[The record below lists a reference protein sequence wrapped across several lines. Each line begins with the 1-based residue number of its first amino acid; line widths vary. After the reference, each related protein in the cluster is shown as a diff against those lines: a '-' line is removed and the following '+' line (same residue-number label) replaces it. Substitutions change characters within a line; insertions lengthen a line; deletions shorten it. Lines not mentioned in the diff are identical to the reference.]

1 MSVTHYD
8 WLAHHTERVPGKEV
22 WVDLHSNRHFTYAEA
37 NDRAL
42 RLAFHLQKNCEIEK
56 GDRVGVLAMN
66 STDMLEIQAACA
78 KIGAIFL
85 PLNWRLT
92 VNELD
97 FIIRDAGPKALIH
110 DSQFSVEIG
119 ELKERTDVLHFLET
133 SGGGGD
139 TPYEAAIKAANPT
152 PTLTNVT
159 HGDVWTIM
167 YTSGTTGLPKGA
179 MNTYGMAFYNAVNLG
194 VPTYFT
200 PDAKTLTILPLF
212 HTGGLNCYSSVA
224 LYFGGTTLVM
234 RAFDPG
240 ECLRIIDDEEI
251 GLTHF
256 FGVPANYL
264 FMSQHPEFNTTDFS
278 RLACSGVG
286 GAPTPVP
293 LLETY
298 KARGLA
304 LQQGY
309 GMTETSPTV
318 TVQDA
323 EMAFSK
329 PGSAGKLALNAEA
342 RVVDKNG
349 EDVRQGETGELWV
362 KGPNITPGYWNRPD
376 ANAETITNG
385 WLHTGDACRVDEEG
399 HYFIVDRWK
408 DMYISGGE
416 NVYPAEIESTLFKM
430 PEIADLAVIGV
441 PDDRWDEVGCAVIV
455 IAPDKQLSADDVIH
469 YCQDKLARYKIPKH
483 VVFMEELPRNATGKV
498 LKRVL
503 KDEIGDL
510 RVPI

>member
-42 RLAFHLQKNCEIEK
+42 RLAACFQNDYGVNR

-92 VNELD
+92 VSELD
-97 FIIRDAGPKALIH
+97 FIIRDAAPKLLIH
-110 DSQFSVEIG
+110 DSQFAAEVT
-119 ELKERTDVLHFLET
+119 ELKRTTGVPHTLET
-133 SGGGGD
+133 SGAGGT
-139 TPYEAAIKAANPT
+139 TPYEAAIAASRPT
-152 PTLTNVT
+152 PTLARLT
-159 HGDVWTIM
+159 HDDVWTIM
-167 YTSGTTGLPKGA
+167 YTSGTTGRPKGA

-194 VPTYFT
+194 GPAYIT
-200 PDAKTLTILPLF
+200 PSTRTLTILPLF
-212 HTGGLNCYSSVA
+212 HTGGLNCYNSLA
-224 LYFGGTTLVM
+224 LYYGGTSLVM
-234 RAFDPG
+234 RSFDPG
-240 ECLRIIDDEEI
+240 ECLRLINDPDMGI
-251 GLTHF
+251 THF

-264 FMSQHPEFNTTDFS
+264 FMSQHPDFATTDFS

-293 LLETY
+293 LLEVY

-323 EMAFSK
+323 TMALTK
-329 PGSAGKLALNAEA
+329 PGSAGKLAMNAEA
-342 RVVDKNG
+342 RIVDENG
-349 EDVRQGETGELWV
+349 KDVPRGEIGELWV
-362 KGPNITPGYWNRPD
+362 KGPNITPGYWNRPE
-376 ANAETITNG
+376 ANAEAITDG
-385 WLHTGDACRVDEEG
+385 WLHTGDACRMDEEG
-399 HYFIVDRWK
+399 HFYVVDRWK

-416 NVYPAEIESTLFKM
+416 NVYPAEIESLLFKM
-430 PEIADLAVIGV
+430 PEIADVAIIGV

-455 IAPDKQLSADDVIH
+455 LAPGKTLTADEVTG
-469 YCQDKLARYKIPKH
+469 YCRDKLARFKIPKH
-483 VVFMEELPRNATGKV
+483 VVFLKELPRNATGKV

-510 RVPI
+510 QPAT

>member
-8 WLAHHTERVPGKEV
+8 WLDHHAERVPEKEV

-42 RLAFHLQKNCEIEK
+42 RLAFHFQENCGIGK

-92 VNELD
+92 VSELD
-97 FIIRDAGPKALIH
+97 FIIRDAGPKILIY
-110 DSQFSVEIG
+110 DTQFASEIS
-119 ELKERTDVLHFLET
+119 ELKEKTGVQHTLET
-133 SGGGGD
+133 SGGGGN
-139 TPYEAAIKAANPT
+139 TPYEAAIQAANPT
-152 PTLTNVT
+152 PRLATVT
-159 HGDVWTIM
+159 HDDVWTIM

-194 VPTYFT
+194 IPTYFT
-200 PDAKTLTILPLF
+200 PNAKTLTILPLF

-240 ECLRIIDDEEI
+240 ECLRLINDEEI

-264 FMSQHPEFNTTDFS
+264 FMSQHPVFATTDFS

-323 EMAFSK
+323 EMAFSR

-342 RVVDKNG
+342 RIVDENG
-349 EDVRQGETGELWV
+349 VDVPRGKTGELWV
-362 KGPNITPGYWNRPD
+362 KGPNITPGYWNRPE
-376 ANAETITNG
+376 ANAETITDG
-385 WLHTGDACRVDEEG
+385 WLHTGDACRVDEDG
-399 HYFIVDRWK
+399 HYFVVDRWK

-416 NVYPAEIESTLFKM
+416 NVYPAEIESILFKM
-430 PEIADLAVIGV
+430 PEIADLAIIGV
-441 PDDRWDEVGCAVIV
+441 PDARWDEVGCAVIV
-455 IAPDKQLSADDVIH
+455 VAPGKQLTADDVILF
-469 YCQDKLARYKIPKH
+469 CQDKLARYKIPKH
-483 VVFMEELPRNATGKV
+483 VVFMDELPRNATGKV

-510 RVPI
+510 ERVN

>member
-1 MSVTHYD
+1 MSVLHYD
-8 WLAHHTERVPGKEV
+8 WLGHHAGRVPDKTV
-22 WVDLHSNRHFTYAEA
+22 WVDLHSKRQFTYAEA
-37 NDRAL
+37 NDRSL
-42 RLAFHLQKNCEIEK
+42 RLAAHLQKNCGVNK

-92 VNELD
+92 VAELD
-97 FIIRDAGPKALIH
+97 FIIQDAAPRVLIH
-110 DSQFSVEIG
+110 DTQFTAECT
-119 ELKERTDVLHFLET
+119 ELKEKAGVPILLET
-133 SGGGGD
+133 SGGGGN
-139 TPYEAAIKAANPT
+139 TAYETAIK
-152 PTLTNVT
+152 
-159 HGDVWTIM
+159 
-167 YTSGTTGLPKGA
+167 GTTGLPKGA

-200 PDAKTLTILPLF
+200 PRAKTLTILPLF

-224 LYFGGTTLVM
+224 LYFGATTLVM
-234 RAFDPG
+234 RTFDPG
-240 ECLRIIDDEEI
+240 ECLRIIEDAEI

-264 FMSQHPEFNTTDFS
+264 FMSQHPNFAATDFS
-278 RLACSGVG
+278 RLSCSGVG

-298 KARGLA
+298 KAKGLA

-323 EMAFSK
+323 EMAFAK
-329 PGSAGKLALNAEA
+329 PGSAGKLAMNAEA
-342 RVVDKNG
+342 RIVD
-349 EDVRQGETGELWV
+349 EDGVDVPAGETGELWV
-362 KGPNITPGYWNRPD
+362 KGPNITPGYWNRPE
-376 ANAETITNG
+376 ANATTITDG
-385 WLHTGDACRVDEEG
+385 WLHTGDACRIDADG
-399 HYFIVDRWK
+399 HFYVVDRWK
-408 DMYISGGE
+408 DMYISGGG

-430 PEIADLAVIGV
+430 PEIADLAIIGV
-441 PDDRWDEVGCAVIV
+441 PDDRWDEVGCAVV
-455 IAPDKQLSADDVIH
+455 VVAPGNTLTADDVILF
-469 YCQDKLARYKIPKH
+469 CQDKLARYKIPKH
-483 VVFMEELPRNATGKV
+483 VIFREELPRNATGKV

-503 KDEIGDL
+503 KGEIGDL
-510 RVPI
+510 RKSA

>member
-8 WLAHHTERVPGKEV
+8 WLAHHSERVPDKEV
-22 WVDLHSNRHFTYAEA
+22 WVDLHSNRHFTYSEA

-42 RLAFHLQKNCEIEK
+42 RLADYFQRSCSVKK
-56 GDRVGVLAMN
+56 GDRIGVLAMN

-97 FIIRDAGPKALIH
+97 FIIRDASPQILIH
-110 DSQFSVEIG
+110 DSQFSDEVK
-119 ELKERTDVLHFLET
+119 ELEEKTGVPYTLET

-139 TPYEAAIKAANPT
+139 TPYEAVIKEANPT
-152 PTLTNVT
+152 PTLVHVT
-159 HGDVWTIM
+159 HDDVWTIM

-240 ECLRIIDDEEI
+240 ECLRLINEEEV

-264 FMSQHPEFNTTDFS
+264 FMSQHPDFDRTDFS
-278 RLACSGVG
+278 RLACSGIG

-293 LLETY
+293 LLEIY
-298 KARGLA
+298 KGKGLA

-318 TVQDA
+318 TMQDA
-323 EMAFSK
+323 EMAFGK

-342 RVVDKNG
+342 RVVNENG
-349 EDVRQGETGELWV
+349 KDVPRGETGELWV
-362 KGPNITPGYWNRPD
+362 KGPNITPGYWNRPE
-376 ANAETITNG
+376 ANAETITDG
-385 WLHTGDACRVDEEG
+385 WLHTGDACRVDADG

-416 NVYPAEIESTLFKM
+416 NVYPAEIESVLFQM
-430 PEIADLAVIGV
+430 PEIADLAIIGV
-441 PDDRWDEVGCAVIV
+441 PDDRWDEVGCAVV
-455 IAPDKQLSADDVIH
+455 VVAPGKKLSTDDVILF
-469 YCQDKLARYKIPKH
+469 CQDKLARYKIPKH
-483 VVFMEELPRNATGKV
+483 VMFMDELPRNATGKV

-510 RVPI
+510 RVSA

>member
-1 MSVTHYD
+1 MSVMHYD
-8 WLAHHTERVPGKEV
+8 WLAHHTERVPEKEV

-42 RLAFHLQKNCEIEK
+42 RLAFHFQKVCGVEK

-97 FIIRDAGPKALIH
+97 FIIRDAAPKILIH
-110 DSQFSVEIG
+110 DAQFSAEIA
-119 ELKERTDVLHFLET
+119 ELKEKTGVSYLLET
-133 SGGGGD
+133 TGGGGD
-139 TPYEAAIKAANPT
+139 TPYEAAIKAASPT
-152 PTLTNVT
+152 PMLAKVM
-159 HGDVWTIM
+159 HDDVWTIM

-234 RAFDPG
+234 RTFDPA

-264 FMSQHPEFNTTDFS
+264 FMSQHPDFDTTDLS

-342 RVVDKNG
+342 RVVDENG
-349 EDVRQGETGELWV
+349 EDVPQGETGELWV
-362 KGPNITPGYWNRPD
+362 KGPNITPGYWNRPE
-376 ANAETITNG
+376 ANAETITDG
-385 WLHTGDACRVDEEG
+385 WLHTGDACRVDEDG

-416 NVYPAEIESTLFKM
+416 NVYPAEVESTLFKM
-430 PEIADLAVIGV
+430 PEIADLAIIGV

-455 IAPDKQLSADDVIH
+455 VAQDKQLTADDVIL

-510 RVPI
+510 RIPA

>member
-8 WLAHHTERVPGKEV
+8 WLAHHAERVPYKDV
-22 WVDLHSNRHFTYAEA
+22 WVDLHSNRHFTYREA

-42 RLAFHLQKNCEIEK
+42 RLAAYFQRNCGVEK
-56 GDRVGVLAMN
+56 GDRIGVLAMN

-92 VNELD
+92 VSELD
-97 FIIRDAGPKALIH
+97 FIIRDAAPDVLIH
-110 DSQFSVEIG
+110 DRQFATEIK
-119 ELKERTDVLHFLET
+119 ELKEKTGVPYTLET
-133 SGGGGD
+133 TGGGGN
-139 TPYEAAIKAANPT
+139 TPYEAAIAAASPS
-152 PTLTNVT
+152 PVLAIVT
-159 HGDVWTIM
+159 HDDVWTIM

-200 PDAKTLTILPLF
+200 PNAKTLTILPLF

-240 ECLRIIDDEEI
+240 ECLRLINDPEV

-264 FMSQHPEFNTTDFS
+264 FMSQHPDFKTTELS
-278 RLACSGVG
+278 RLVCAGVG

-293 LLETY
+293 LLEIY
-298 KARGLA
+298 KSRGLA

-323 EMAFSK
+323 AMAFGK
-329 PGSAGKLALNAEA
+329 PGSAGKLAMNAEA
-342 RVVDKNG
+342 RIVDENG
-349 EDVRQGETGELWV
+349 NDVPPGKTGELWV

-376 ANAETITNG
+376 VNATTITDG

-399 HYFIVDRWK
+399 NYYVVDRWK

-416 NVYPAEIESTLFKM
+416 NVYPAEIESVLFKM
-430 PEIADLAVIGV
+430 PEIADVAIIGV
-441 PDDRWDEVGCAVIV
+441 PDDRWDEVGCAVV
-455 IAPDKQLSADDVIH
+455 VVAPDQTLAADDVILF
-469 YCQDKLARYKIPKH
+469 CQDKLARYKIPKH
-483 VVFMEELPRNATGKV
+483 VVFKTELPRNATGKV

-503 KDEIGDL
+503 KEEIGDL
-510 RVPI
+510 RKSA

>member
-8 WLAHHTERVPGKEV
+8 WLAHHTETVPGKEV

-42 RLAFHLQKNCEIEK
+42 RLAFHLQKNCQIEK

-97 FIIRDAGPKALIH
+97 FIIRDAAPKVLIH
-110 DSQFSVEIG
+110 DSQFSAEIG
-119 ELKERTDVLHFLET
+119 ELKEKTDVLHFLET

-139 TPYEAAIKAANPT
+139 TPYEAAIKAASPT
-152 PTLTNVT
+152 PKLASVT
-159 HGDVWTIM
+159 HEDVWTIM

-240 ECLRIIDDEEI
+240 ECLRIIDDEKI

-264 FMSQHPEFNTTDFS
+264 FMSQHPEFRTTDFS
-278 RLACSGVG
+278 RLSCSGVG

-298 KARGLA
+298 KSRGLA

-342 RVVDKNG
+342 RVVDESG
-349 EDVRQGETGELWV
+349 EDVQQGETGELWV

-376 ANAETITNG
+376 ANAETITDG
-385 WLHTGDACRVDEEG
+385 WLHTGDACRVDEDG

-455 IAPDKQLSADDVIH
+455 VAPDKHLTADDVIL

-510 RVPI
+510 RVSA